1 MLDELFSLESSK
13 YDSRI
18 WCCSWSKETSSNFE
32 AGITYLASSGE
43 DKSIRIWRINSNAN
57 SNANIN
63 ANDIDNNKND
73 NNNINIKSN
82 NNFCSNIAILEDGQ
96 SRTIRCIDWSS
107 NNNMIASASFDG
119 TVVIWQNNNSY
130 SNSNNNY
137 ESWDMIASLEG
148 HENEV
153 KCVMWSSNDRYL
165 ATCGRD
171 KKIWIWEQIN
181 DDYNNNMNEN
191 TEFECVTMLEG
202 HSQDVKSLVWHTNEE
217 LLFSASYDDTI
228 RIWAIDSIYNNDG
241 DDWYNTDVLNGHTST
256 VWSLSLDSD
265 YNRLVSSSDD
275 LSIRIWQCTNNN
287 NIKQEGSWY
296 CINIINN
303 VHKYP
308 IYSIALNFDG
318 NYIASCGGDNNIIIH
333 EINGGQIIENLIVN
347 KLCEIDNA
355 HNGDVNCVRWKNNLI
370 ASCGDDGL
378 IKIWEF
384 SL

>member
-1 MLDELFSLESSK
+1 MLKELFSLESSK

-32 AGITYLASSGE
+32 SGITYLASSGE
-43 DKSIRIWRINSNAN
+43 DKSIRIWRINSNSNDN
-57 SNANIN
+57 S
-63 ANDIDNNKND
+63 IDNSIDINNK
-73 NNNINIKSN
+73 

-96 SRTIRCIDWSS
+96 NRTIRCIDWSS

-119 TVVIWQNNNSY
+119 TVVIWQNT
-130 SNSNNNY
+130 NNNY
-137 ESWDMIASLEG
+137 TNWDMIASLEG

-181 DDYNNNMNEN
+181 DDDS
-191 TEFECVTMLEG
+191 EFECVTMLEG
-202 HSQDVKSLVWHTNEE
+202 HSQDVKSLVWHKNEE

-228 RIWAIDSIYNNDG
+228 RIWAIDSIDNNG

-256 VWSLSLDSD
+256 VWALTLDSD
-265 YNRLVSSSDD
+265 YNRLISSSDD

-318 NYIASCGGDNNIIIH
+318 NYLVSCGGDNNIIIH
-333 EINGGQIIENLIVN
+333 DIQGGQIIENLIIN
-347 KLCEIDNA
+347 KLCEIENA

-370 ASCGDDGL
+370 SSCGDDGL